1 MRSALRLTGLAS
13 VQKQLRQARARAQV
27 LMREAMGEAL
37 ILLEDKAQ
45 GILDGEI
52 YQKAR
57 APYAEQP
64 TYELYHAF
72 VQKVARTGLGLEGE
86 LSNTSPHAGFLE
98 FGTDDEGTGKHLI
111 PLVVAKA
118 LHWVNAET
126 GEDMFAAGGVMVQGI
141 KPIHFMERALTE
153 NRSEVIA
160 IFQAKLSTLFE

>member
-1 MRSALRLTGLAS
+1 MRSALRLTGVAAVRKL
-13 VQKQLRQARARAQV
+13 LRQARARAQV
-27 LMREAMGEAL
+27 MMREAMGEAL

-45 GILDGEI
+45 GVLDAEI
-52 YQKAR
+52 YHKAR
-57 APYAEQP
+57 APYADQL
-64 TYELYHAF
+64 TYELYNAF

-111 PLVVAKA
+111 PVVVAKA

-141 KPIHFMERALTE
+141 KPIHFMERALNE
-153 NRSEVIA
+153 NRGEIIA
-160 IFQAKLSTLFE
+160 IFQAKLSTIFD